1 MELIPEE
8 IAREKIANIVF
19 CCEMRS
25 LLYSL
30 DMLSNFTQYCF
41 YHAMPYRAHYCYANI
56 VCLSVYLF
64 AMLRYRGHTLVTSNL
79 ITGIISLGPRVFA
92 LRGPKPTIYAHTFP
106 KYICMKYAYRVAVF
120 SRKPAISLKR
130 CKIDQLLLVTSNR
143 KSHACFRLVPKIKWW
158 PWIAVNCRY
167 ALYCIMH
174 MFYGVVD
181 ICGIVRSPF
190 WSVVH
195 VKNLFSGAFS
205 QLFV

>member
-1 MELIPEE
+1 MELISDEL
-8 IAREKIANIVF
+8 AREKIANIVF

-92 LRGPKPTIYAHTFP
+92 LRGPKADNLRP
-106 KYICMKYAYRVAVF
+106 YIPQVHLHEVCVSRGCLQQKTCNIFETVQDRPAVA
-120 SRKPAISLKR
+120 S
-130 CKIDQLLLVTSNR
+130 DQ
-143 KSHACFRLVPKIKWW
+143 
-158 PWIAVNCRY
+158 
-167 ALYCIMH
+167 
-174 MFYGVVD
+174 
-181 ICGIVRSPF
+181 
-190 WSVVH
+190 
-195 VKNLFSGAFS
+195 
-205 QLFV
+205 